1 MKTIC
6 MLVRRSLRQ
15 HFLSTAITSLSIAL
29 AGGLWLSVWAIR
41 DQANAVFTKVDSGF
55 DAVLGARGSKLQLV
69 LNAIFHVEAS
79 PGNLA
84 WEDFEDIQSDP
95 AVAKAIPLAVG
106 DNYRGYRLAGV
117 STNLFSEIEYRPG
130 QRFQVFP
137 NGRIFDPG
145 KQEAVVGSFAARK
158 LGIKVGDTFHPYHGL
173 TFDPEKQHEETYHV
187 VGILKPSN
195 TPADRVIWI
204 PLAGLQR
211 MSGHDPKAATDLSAV
226 LIKVRSP
233 LAGFRLDTLYNK
245 QGDRLTL
252 AYPIG
257 QIMAQLFSKIRWLDR
272 VLELIASLVAVVAA
286 ASVLASIHNSMN
298 ERRRDIAILRALG
311 ARRRTIFGTIL
322 LEAVT
327 ISVLGMTVAFAVYF
341 AIFAGV
347 AAVLRAELGVVLSA
361 AQWHWV
367 MLWAPLLM
375 TGMSALAGLG
385 PAVKAYQTNVAKHL
399 APVS

>member
-6 MLVRRSLRQ
+6 MLVSRSLRQ
-15 HFLSTAITSLSIAL
+15 HFLSTAVTSLSIAL

-41 DQANAVFTKVDSGF
+41 DQANAVFTEVDSGF

-79 PGNLA
+79 PGRLA
-84 WEDFEDIQSDP
+84 WEDFEDIQSNP

-130 QRFQVFP
+130 RRFQVFP
-137 NGRIFDPG
+137 NGRIFDPE

-158 LGIKVGDTFHPYHGL
+158 LGFEVGDTFHPYHGL
-173 TFDPEKQHEETYHV
+173 TFDPEKRHEEIYHV

-204 PLAGLQR
+204 PLAGLQQ

-226 LIKVRSP
+226 LIKLRSP
-233 LAGFRLDTLYNK
+233 QWGFRLDMLYNK

-252 AYPIG
+252 AWPIG

-272 VLELIASLVAVVAA
+272 VLELIAYLVAVVAA

-322 LEAVT
+322 LEAVA
-327 ISVLGMTVAFAVYF
+327 ISVLGMAVAFAVYF
-341 AIFAGV
+341 AIFSVV
-347 AAVLRAELGVVLSA
+347 AAVIRAELGVALSA
-361 AQWHWV
+361 VQWHWV

-375 TGMSALAGLG
+375 TGMSALAGLA
-385 PAVKAYQTNVAKHL
+385 PAVKAYRTNVAKHL
-399 APVS
+399 APTS

>member
-6 MLVRRSLRQ
+6 MLVSRSLRQ
-15 HFLSTAITSLSIAL
+15 HFLSTAVTSLSIAL
-29 AGGLWLSVWAIR
+29 AGSLWLSVWAIR

-84 WEDFEDIQSDP
+84 WEDFEDIQSNP

-106 DNYRGYRLAGV
+106 DNYQGYRLAGV

-130 QRFQVFP
+130 RRFQVFP
-137 NGRIFDPG
+137 NGRIFDPER
-145 KQEAVVGSFAARK
+145 QEAVMGSFAARK
-158 LGIKVGDTFHPYHGL
+158 LGLEVGDTFHPYHGL
-173 TFDPEKQHEETYHV
+173 TFDPEKRHEELYHV

-204 PLAGLQR
+204 PLAGLQQ
-211 MSGHDPKAATDLSAV
+211 MSGHDPKAATDISAV

-233 LAGFRLDTLYNK
+233 LAGFRLDVLYNK

-257 QIMAQLFSKIRWLDR
+257 QIMAQLFSKVRWLDR
-272 VLELIASLVAVVAA
+272 VLELIAYLVAVVAA

-322 LEAVT
+322 LEAVA
-327 ISVLGMTVAFAVYF
+327 ISVLGMAVAFAVYF
-341 AIFAGV
+341 AIFSVV
-347 AAVLRAELGVVLSA
+347 AAVIRAELGVALSA

-375 TGMSALAGLG
+375 TGMSALAGLA
-385 PAVKAYQTNVAKHL
+385 PAVKAYRTNVAKHL
-399 APVS
+399 APIS

>member
-6 MLVRRSLRQ
+6 MLVCRSLRQ
-15 HFLSTAITSLSIAL
+15 HFLSTAVTSLSIAL

-84 WEDFEDIQSDP
+84 WEDFQDVQSNR
-95 AVAKAIPLAVG
+95 AVAAAIPLAVG

-130 QRFQVFP
+130 RRFQVFP

-145 KQEAVVGSFAARK
+145 RQEAVVGSFAARK
-158 LGIKVGDTFHPYHGL
+158 LGLEVGDTFHPYHGL
-173 TFDPEKQHEETYHV
+173 TFDPEKRHEETYHV

-211 MSGHDPKAATDLSAV
+211 MSGHDPNAATDLSAV
-226 LIKVRSP
+226 LIKLRSP
-233 LAGFRLDTLYNK
+233 QMGFRLDMLYNK
-245 QGDRLTL
+245 QGNRLTL
-252 AYPIG
+252 AWPIG
-257 QIMAQLFSKIRWLDR
+257 QIMAQLFSKVRWFDR

-311 ARRRTIFGTIL
+311 ARRRTIFGTII
-322 LEAVT
+322 LEAVA
-327 ISVLGMTVAFAVYF
+327 ISVLGMAAAFAVYF
-341 AIFAGV
+341 AIFTVV

-375 TGMSALAGLG
+375 MGMSALAGLA